1 MDEQN
6 LNNAVV
12 IDRVSKKVLKEPKIE
27 IDEEVYAEVVSRLVE
42 KLLVGLREKRDLK
55 KLTPRSVF
63 SHQKPDSRK
72 TSRP

>member
-1 MDEQN
+1 MNEQN

-12 IDRVSKKVLKEPKIE
+12 IDRVSKKVLNEPQIE
-27 IDEEVYAEVVSRLVE
+27 IDEEVYTEAVYSLVG
-42 KLLVGLREKRDLK
+42 KLLVSLREERDLK

-72 TSRP
+72 TSQP